1 MHMRARLLVV
11 LLLSLSASISLGAET
26 AKDQKYGVEQNKEPV
41 QSDIARI
48 CDEWTEA
55 RKSACKRFSKQLKQQ
70 YNLTSPFPL
79 LEKPLQSELSYRLA
93 TVGAT
98 PEKGEV
104 FLVCE
109 KDTVQD
115 PYRLSGIDDISVEEP
130 KEKYLQPTDV
140 RLSPRGTQARN
151 ISDAERKKK
160 NQSYVLLADGESDVQ
175 GKKGCMLE
183 KDIEKKY
190 GKGCIRPKGDG
201 GKKEDPKTCK
211 TGLTVLKGVP
221 FSDEA
226 VQSIKGA
233 GIQCFKEQR
242 GRVKKNE
249 KTEIAERISLA
260 SYVLCSDDAETLK
273 KATQDDRKKKDNNPG
288 KDTVENLL
296 EGEEAPQ
303 QIIQTSRE
311 FRSNVSTLIKYHIDD
326 PENTRVLQNILEE
339 SKGFGKAF
347 LKEATAQEV
356 QERIRDYKDQ
366 IARGP
371 ETRGHLVA
379 LYGGLCGLGEVKYC
393 KAKIRG
399 K

>member
-1 MHMRARLLVV
+1 MQAKILTLLFV
-11 LLLSLSASISLGAET
+11 SIISTSIACAAET
-26 AKDQKYGVEQNKEPV
+26 AKNQKYGVEQNKEPV
-41 QSDIARI
+41 QSDIARV

-55 RKSACKRFSKQLKQQ
+55 RKSACKRFSKQLKEQ
-70 YNLTSPFPL
+70 YNMNGPFPL
-79 LEKPLQSELSYRLA
+79 LEEPKDSVLQYRLA
-93 TVGAT
+93 TAET
-98 PEKGEV
+98 KAKKGEA
-104 FLVCE
+104 FLICE

-115 PYRLSGIDDISVEEP
+115 PYRLSGIDDISVQDP
-130 KEKYLQPTDV
+130 KEKYLQPDDV
-140 RLSPRGTQARN
+140 RISTNGAPVKKL
-151 ISDAERKKK
+151 SDAERKKK
-160 NQSYVLLADGESDVQ
+160 TQSYVLLADGESDVQ

-190 GKGCIRPKGDG
+190 GKGCIRPKGNG
-201 GKKEDPKTCK
+201 GSKEDPKTCK

-233 GIQCFKEQR
+233 GIQCFKEDR
-242 GRVKKNE
+242 GRVKKNQ

-260 SYVLCSDDAETLK
+260 SYVLCSDDAEALK
-273 KATQDDRKKKDNNPG
+273 KATKDDRRKKDNDPD

-296 EGEEAPQ
+296 EGEEAPKPVS
-303 QIIQTSRE
+303 QTSRE
-311 FRSNVSTLIKYHIDD
+311 FRTNVSTLIKYHIEE
-326 PENTRVLQNILEE
+326 PENIRVLENILEE

-356 QERIRDYKDQ
+356 KERIKDYKDQ
-366 IARGP
+366 IERGP

-393 KAKIRG
+393 KARIR
-399 K
+399 KAD